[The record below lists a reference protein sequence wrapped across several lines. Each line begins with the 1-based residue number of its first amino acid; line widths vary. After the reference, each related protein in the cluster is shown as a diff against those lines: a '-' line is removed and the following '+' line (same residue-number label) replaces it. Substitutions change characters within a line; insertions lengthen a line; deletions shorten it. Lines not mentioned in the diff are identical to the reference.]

1 MSNEQIEQQS
11 NPLKKYYRQP
21 KQFVKLPSNYR
32 FYTEGSISV
41 PESRE
46 VAVYPMTAKD
56 EMMFKTPDAL
66 LNGQA
71 TVDVI
76 QSCIPAIK
84 DAWQMP
90 SIDCDAALMSIRM
103 ATYGTK
109 MTVPITVPKTKIEK
123 DLELDLQTS
132 LGGILAAEYKDTFLW
147 ENMEIKTK
155 PLSYAEFT
163 KSALKSFEQ
172 ARLQATVVDTKLSD
186 EEKIAQFNVS
196 FQKLTQLNV
205 DMVVQTIES
214 IRVDGQTVTDRTQIK
229 EFVDNTSKEFFG
241 AIMEHLEENRKRFQ
255 LAPQKVTSTEEEVK
269 QGAPETYEVPIAFD
283 SSNFFA

>member
-1 MSNEQIEQQS
+1 MSKEQIEQQG

-21 KQFVKLPSNYR
+21 KQFIKLPSDYR
-32 FYTEGSISV
+32 FYTEGSVEV
-41 PESRE
+41 PQSRE

-90 SIDCDAALMSIRM
+90 SIDCDAALMTIRM

-109 MTVPITVPKTKIEK
+109 MTIPITVPKTTIEK
-123 DLELDLQTS
+123 DLELDLQSS
-132 LGGILAAEYKDTFLW
+132 LSSILDAEYKDTFLW
-147 ENMEIKTK
+147 QNMEIKTK

-163 KSALKSFEQ
+163 KSALKTFEQ
-172 ARLQATVVDTKLSD
+172 ARLQAVVSDTKLKD
-186 EEKIAQFNVS
+186 EEKIAQFNSS

-214 IRVDGQTVTDRTQIK
+214 IRVDGQTVTDKTQIK
-229 EFVDNTSKEFFG
+229 EFVDNVSKEFFG
-241 AIMEHLEENRKRFQ
+241 AIMEHLEENRKAFQ
-255 LAPQKVTSTEEEVK
+255 LAPQKVISTEEEVK
-269 QGAPETYEVPIAFD
+269 QGAPETFEVPIAFD

>member
-1 MSNEQIEQQS
+1 MSKDQIEQQG

-21 KQFVKLPSNYR
+21 KQFIKLPSDYR
-32 FYTEGSISV
+32 FYTEGSVEV
-41 PESRE
+41 PQSRE

-90 SIDCDAALMSIRM
+90 SIDCDAALMTIRM

-109 MTVPITVPKTKIEK
+109 MTIPITVPKTTIEK
-123 DLELDLQTS
+123 DLELDLQSS
-132 LGGILAAEYKDTFLW
+132 LSSILDAEYKDTFLW
-147 ENMEIKTK
+147 QNMEIKTK

-163 KSALKSFEQ
+163 KSALKTFEQ
-172 ARLQATVVDTKLSD
+172 ARLQAVVSDTKLKD
-186 EEKIAQFNVS
+186 EEKIAQFNSS

-214 IRVDGQTVTDRTQIK
+214 IRVDGQTVTDKTQIK
-229 EFVDNTSKEFFG
+229 EFVDNVSKEFFG
-241 AIMEHLEENRKRFQ
+241 AIMEHLEENRKAFQ
-255 LAPQKVTSTEEEVK
+255 LAPQKVISTEEEVK
-269 QGAPETYEVPIAFD
+269 QGAPETFEVPIAFD

>member
-109 MTVPITVPKTKIEK
+109 MTVPITVPKTTIEK

-214 IRVDGQTVTDRTQIK
+214 IRVDGQTVTDKTQIK
-229 EFVDNTSKEFFG
+229 EFVDNVSKEFFG
-241 AIMEHLEENRKRFQ
+241 AIMEHLEENRKAFQ
-255 LAPQKVTSTEEEVK
+255 LAPQKVISTEEEVK
-269 QGAPETYEVPIAFD
+269 QGAPETFEVPIAFD

>member
-214 IRVDGQTVTDRTQIK
+214 IRVDGQTVTDKKQIK
-229 EFVDNTSKEFFG
+229 EFVDNTSKEFFS

-255 LAPQKVTSTEEEVK
+255 LAPQKVTATEEEVK

>member
-1 MSNEQIEQQS
+1 MSKEQIEQQG

-21 KQFVKLPSNYR
+21 KQFIKLPSDYR
-32 FYTEGSISV
+32 FYVEGSVEV
-41 PESRE
+41 PQSRE

-214 IRVDGQTVTDRTQIK
+214 IRVDGQTVTDKKQIK
-229 EFVDNTSKEFFG
+229 EFVDNTSKEFFS

>member
-1 MSNEQIEQQS
+1 MSKDQIEQQG

-21 KQFVKLPSNYR
+21 KQFIKLPSDYR
-32 FYTEGSISV
+32 FYTEGSVEV
-41 PESRE
+41 PQSRE

-90 SIDCDAALMSIRM
+90 SIDCDAALMTIRM

-109 MTVPITVPKTKIEK
+109 MTIPITVPKTTIEK
-123 DLELDLQTS
+123 DLELDLQSS
-132 LGGILAAEYKDTFLW
+132 LSSILDAEYKDTFLW
-147 ENMEIKTK
+147 QNMEIKTK

-172 ARLQATVVDTKLSD
+172 ARLQAVVSDTKLKD
-186 EEKIAQFNVS
+186 EEKIAQFNSS

-214 IRVDGQTVTDRTQIK
+214 IRVDGQTVTDKTQIK
-229 EFVDNTSKEFFG
+229 EFVDNVSKEFFG
-241 AIMEHLEENRKRFQ
+241 AIMEHLEENRKAFQ
-255 LAPQKVTSTEEEVK
+255 LAPQKVISTEEEVK
-269 QGAPETYEVPIAFD
+269 QGAPETFEVPIAFD

>member
-1 MSNEQIEQQS
+1 MSKEQIEQQS

-214 IRVDGQTVTDRTQIK
+214 IRVDGQTVTDKKQIK
-229 EFVDNTSKEFFG
+229 EFVDNTSKEFFS

>member
-1 MSNEQIEQQS
+1 MSKEQIEQQG

-21 KQFVKLPSNYR
+21 KQFIKLPSDYR
-32 FYTEGSISV
+32 FYVEGSVEV
-41 PESRE
+41 PQSRE

-90 SIDCDAALMSIRM
+90 SIDCDAALMTIRM

-109 MTVPITVPKTKIEK
+109 MTIPITVPKTTIEK
-123 DLELDLQTS
+123 DLELDLQSS
-132 LGGILAAEYKDTFLW
+132 LSSILDAEYKDTFLW
-147 ENMEIKTK
+147 QNMEIKTK

-163 KSALKSFEQ
+163 KSALKTFEQ
-172 ARLQATVVDTKLSD
+172 ARLQAVVSDTKLKD
-186 EEKIAQFNVS
+186 EEKIAQFNSS

-214 IRVDGQTVTDRTQIK
+214 IRVDGETVTDRTQIK

>member
-21 KQFVKLPSNYR
+21 KQFIKLPSNYR

-76 QSCIPAIK
+76 QSCIPSIK

-132 LGGILAAEYKDTFLW
+132 LGSILDAEYKDTFLW

-214 IRVDGQTVTDRTQIK
+214 IRVDGQTVTDKKQIK
-229 EFVDNTSKEFFG
+229 EFVDNTSKEFFS

>member
-109 MTVPITVPKTKIEK
+109 MTVPITVPKTTIEK

-172 ARLQATVVDTKLSD
+172 ARLQATVVDTKLTD

-214 IRVDGQTVTDRTQIK
+214 IRVDGQTVTDKKQIK
-229 EFVDNTSKEFFG
+229 EFVDNVSKEFFG
-241 AIMEHLEENRKRFQ
+241 AIMEHLEENRKAFQ
-255 LAPQKVTSTEEEVK
+255 LAPQKVISTEEEVK
-269 QGAPETYEVPIAFD
+269 QGAPETFEVPIAFD

>member
-1 MSNEQIEQQS
+1 MSKEQIEQQG

-21 KQFVKLPSNYR
+21 KQFIKLPSDYR
-32 FYTEGSISV
+32 FYTEGSVEV
-41 PESRE
+41 PQSRE

-90 SIDCDAALMSIRM
+90 SIDCDAALMTIRM

-109 MTVPITVPKTKIEK
+109 MTIPITVPKTTIEK
-123 DLELDLQTS
+123 DLELDLQSS
-132 LGGILAAEYKDTFLW
+132 LSSILDAEYKDTFLW
-147 ENMEIKTK
+147 QNMEIKTK

-172 ARLQATVVDTKLSD
+172 ARLQAVVSDTKLKD
-186 EEKIAQFNVS
+186 EEKIAQFNSS

-214 IRVDGQTVTDRTQIK
+214 IRVDGQTVTDKTQIK
-229 EFVDNTSKEFFG
+229 EFVDNVSKEFFG
-241 AIMEHLEENRKRFQ
+241 AIMEHLEENRKAFQ
-255 LAPQKVTSTEEEVK
+255 LAPQKVISTEEEVK
-269 QGAPETYEVPIAFD
+269 QGAPETFEVPIAFD

>member
-214 IRVDGQTVTDRTQIK
+214 IRVDGQTVTDKKQIK
-229 EFVDNTSKEFFG
+229 EFVDNTSKEFFS

>member
-214 IRVDGQTVTDRTQIK
+214 IRVDGQTVTDKTQIK
-229 EFVDNTSKEFFG
+229 EFVDNVSKQFFS

>member
-1 MSNEQIEQQS
+1 MSKEQIEQQG

-214 IRVDGQTVTDRTQIK
+214 IRVDGQTVTDKKQIK
-229 EFVDNTSKEFFG
+229 EFVDNTSKEFFS

>member
-21 KQFVKLPSNYR
+21 KQFIKLPSNYR

-132 LGGILAAEYKDTFLW
+132 LGSILDAEYKDTFLW

-214 IRVDGQTVTDRTQIK
+214 IRVDGQTVTDKKQIK
-229 EFVDNTSKEFFG
+229 EFVDNTSKEFFS

>member
-1 MSNEQIEQQS
+1 MSNEQIKTTT

-21 KQFVKLPSNYR
+21 KQYVALPSKYE
-32 FYTEGSISV
+32 FYPEGTIEV
-41 PESRE
+41 PESKE

-214 IRVDGQTVTDRTQIK
+214 IRVDGQTVTDKKQIK
-229 EFVDNTSKEFFG
+229 EFVDNTSKEFFS

>member
-76 QSCIPAIK
+76 QSCWSQTFCCTCGIETLLSNSKPAQNETNIS
-84 DAWQMP
+84 P
-90 SIDCDAALMSIRM
+90 TR
-103 ATYGTK
+103 
-109 MTVPITVPKTKIEK
+109 
-123 DLELDLQTS
+123 
-132 LGGILAAEYKDTFLW
+132 LA
-147 ENMEIKTK
+147 
-155 PLSYAEFT
+155 
-163 KSALKSFEQ
+163 
-172 ARLQATVVDTKLSD
+172 
-186 EEKIAQFNVS
+186 
-196 FQKLTQLNV
+196 
-205 DMVVQTIES
+205 
-214 IRVDGQTVTDRTQIK
+214 
-229 EFVDNTSKEFFG
+229 
-241 AIMEHLEENRKRFQ
+241 
-255 LAPQKVTSTEEEVK
+255 
-269 QGAPETYEVPIAFD
+269 
-283 SSNFFA
+283 

>member
-1 MSNEQIEQQS
+1 MLNEQIEQQS

-21 KQFVKLPSNYR
+21 KQFIKLPSNYR

-132 LGGILAAEYKDTFLW
+132 LGSILDAEYKDTFLW

-172 ARLQATVVDTKLSD
+172 ARLQATVVDTKLTD
-186 EEKIAQFNVS
+186 EEKIAQFNTS

-214 IRVDGQTVTDRTQIK
+214 IRVDGQTVTDKTQIK
-229 EFVDNTSKEFFG
+229 EFVDNVSKQFFS

-255 LAPQKVTSTEEEVK
+255 LAPQKVISTEEEVK
-269 QGAPETYEVPIAFD
+269 EGAPETYEVPIAFD

>member
-214 IRVDGQTVTDRTQIK
+214 IRVDGQTVTDKKQIK
-229 EFVDNTSKEFFG
+229 EFVDNTSKEFF
-241 AIMEHLEENRKRFQ
+241 
-255 LAPQKVTSTEEEVK
+255 
-269 QGAPETYEVPIAFD
+269 
-283 SSNFFA
+283 

>member
-21 KQFVKLPSNYR
+21 KQFIKLPSNYR

-76 QSCIPAIK
+76 QSCIPSIK

-132 LGGILAAEYKDTFLW
+132 LGSILDAEYKDTFLW

-172 ARLQATVVDTKLSD
+172 ARLQATVVDTKLTD
-186 EEKIAQFNVS
+186 EEKIAQFNTS

-214 IRVDGQTVTDRTQIK
+214 IRVDGQTVTDKKQIK
-229 EFVDNTSKEFFG
+229 EFVDNTSKEFFS

>member
-21 KQFVKLPSNYR
+21 KQFIKLPSNYR

-214 IRVDGQTVTDRTQIK
+214 IRVDGQTVTDKKQIK
-229 EFVDNTSKEFFG
+229 EFVDNTSKEFFS

>member
-1 MSNEQIEQQS
+1 MSKEQIEQQG

-214 IRVDGQTVTDRTQIK
+214 IRVDGQTVTDKKQIK
-229 EFVDNTSKEFFG
+229 EFVDNTSKEFFS
-241 AIMEHLEENRKRFQ
+241 AIMKHLEENRKRFQ

>member
-1 MSNEQIEQQS
+1 
-11 NPLKKYYRQP
+11 
-21 KQFVKLPSNYR
+21 
-32 FYTEGSISV
+32 
-41 PESRE
+41 
-46 VAVYPMTAKD
+46 MTAKD

-214 IRVDGQTVTDRTQIK
+214 IRVDGQTVTDKKQIK
-229 EFVDNTSKEFFG
+229 EFVDNTSKEFFS
-241 AIMEHLEENRKRFQ
+241 AIMKHLEENRKRFQ

>member
-1 MSNEQIEQQS
+1 MN
-11 NPLKKYYRQP
+11 
-21 KQFVKLPSNYR
+21 
-32 FYTEGSISV
+32 
-41 PESRE
+41 
-46 VAVYPMTAKD
+46 
-56 EMMFKTPDAL
+56 TP
-66 LNGQA
+66 
-71 TVDVI
+71 
-76 QSCIPAIK
+76 
-84 DAWQMP
+84 
-90 SIDCDAALMSIRM
+90 
-103 ATYGTK
+103 
-109 MTVPITVPKTKIEK
+109 
-123 DLELDLQTS
+123 
-132 LGGILAAEYKDTFLW
+132 EYKDTFLW

-186 EEKIAQFNVS
+186 EEKMAQFNVS

-214 IRVDGQTVTDRTQIK
+214 IRVDGQTVTDKKQIK
-229 EFVDNTSKEFFG
+229 EFVDNTSKEFFS

>member
-21 KQFVKLPSNYR
+21 KQFIKLPSNYR

-76 QSCIPAIK
+76 QSCIPSIK

-132 LGGILAAEYKDTFLW
+132 LGSILDAEYKDTFLW

-172 ARLQATVVDTKLSD
+172 ARLQATVVDTKLTD
-186 EEKIAQFNVS
+186 EEKIAQFNTS

-229 EFVDNTSKEFFG
+229 EFVDNVSKEFFG
-241 AIMEHLEENRKRFQ
+241 AIMEHLEENRKAFQ

>member
-1 MSNEQIEQQS
+1 MSKEQIEQQG

-21 KQFVKLPSNYR
+21 KQFIKLPSDYR
-32 FYTEGSISV
+32 FYVEGSVEV
-41 PESRE
+41 PQSRE

-90 SIDCDAALMSIRM
+90 SIDCDAALMTIRM

-109 MTVPITVPKTKIEK
+109 MTIPITVPKTTIEK
-123 DLELDLQTS
+123 DLELDLQSS
-132 LGGILAAEYKDTFLW
+132 LSSILDAEYKDTFLW
-147 ENMEIKTK
+147 QNMEIKTK

-163 KSALKSFEQ
+163 KSALKTFEQ
-172 ARLQATVVDTKLSD
+172 ARLQAVVSDTKLKD
-186 EEKIAQFNVS
+186 EEKIAQFNSS

-241 AIMEHLEENRKRFQ
+241 AIMEHLEENRKAFQ
-255 LAPQKVTSTEEEVK
+255 LAPQKVTATEEEVK

>member
-172 ARLQATVVDTKLSD
+172 ARLQATVVDTKLTD
-186 EEKIAQFNVS
+186 EEKIAQFNTS

-214 IRVDGQTVTDRTQIK
+214 IRVDGQTVTDKKQIK
-229 EFVDNTSKEFFG
+229 EFVDNTSKEFFS

>member
-229 EFVDNTSKEFFG
+229 EFVDNTSKEFFS

>member
-21 KQFVKLPSNYR
+21 KQFIKLPSNYR

-132 LGGILAAEYKDTFLW
+132 LGSILDAEYKDTFLW

-214 IRVDGQTVTDRTQIK
+214 IRVDGQTVTDKKQIK
-229 EFVDNTSKEFFG
+229 EFVDNTSKEFFS

-255 LAPQKVTSTEEEVK
+255 LAPQKVISTEEEVK
-269 QGAPETYEVPIAFD
+269 EGAPETYEVPIAFD

>member
-214 IRVDGQTVTDRTQIK
+214 IRVDGQTVTDKKQIK
-229 EFVDNTSKEFFG
+229 EFVDNVSKQFFS

>member
-214 IRVDGQTVTDRTQIK
+214 IRVDGQTVTDKKQIK

-269 QGAPETYEVPIAFD
+269 QGAPETYEV
-283 SSNFFA
+283 